1 MKFSVSD
8 FPIINSKSCVYLDS
22 AATSLKPQSVIDAIS
37 EYYTHYSANVHR
49 GMYSMSERA
58 TEEYESTRDVVAT
71 FINAQSSDEIIFTRN
86 ATEAINLVA
95 YSLGR
100 EIVQEGDE
108 IVTSVIEHHANFV
121 PWQQL
126 AFACGADFKVIDCDE
141 NGDLDIFTA
150 GKVNLKGI
158 ITQKTKLVALQ
169 HVSNVLGTIH
179 PIEDIIKEIRN
190 QNPKTIIVVDAAQSV
205 PHMSVDVQKL
215 DCDFLAFSSHK
226 MCGPTGVGVLWGKKN
241 ILETMQPFMFGGD
254 MIDEVFI
261 DRTTFAKV
269 PHMFEAGTP
278 HIAGVIGLKA
288 AIAYLMKQDMP
299 KLLSHEQM
307 LASLLSKELHNTFG
321 KKVEILG
328 EHSRFPKVGVVSF
341 TLKDCHPHDIAGILS
356 EHSVCIR
363 AGHHCAMPLHNR
375 LHVKSSSRASMY
387 MYSTEEDLSQ
397 FMKAIR
403 AAYTLLTGETV

>member
-1 MKFSVSD
+1 MKNNQFVFPLLKNDSVT
-8 FPIINSKSCVYLDS
+8 YLDS

-37 EYYTHYSANVHR
+37 EYYSQYSANVHR
-49 GMYSMSERA
+49 GMYAMSEKA
-58 TEEYESTRDVVAT
+58 TEEYESTRKVVAD
-71 FINAQSSDEIIFTRN
+71 FINAPSSDEIVFTKN
-86 ATEAINLVA
+86 ATEAINLIA

-108 IVTSVIEHHANFV
+108 IVTTVLEHHANFV

-126 AFACGADFKVIDCDE
+126 AFASGADFKVIDCDK

-158 ITQKTKLVALQ
+158 ITQKTKIVAIQ

-179 PIEDIIKEIRN
+179 PIEDIIKEIRR

-205 PHMSVDVQKL
+205 PHIPVDVQKL
-215 DCDFLAFSSHK
+215 DADFIVFSAHK
-226 MCGPTGVGVLWGKKN
+226 MCGPTGVGVLWGKKT
-241 ILETMQPFMFGGD
+241 LLDSMLPFMFGGD

-261 DRTTFAKV
+261 DRTTFAQV
-269 PHMFEAGTP
+269 PHRFEAGTP
-278 HIAGVIGLKA
+278 DIAGVIGLKA
-288 AIAYLMKQDMP
+288 AVRYLQSHDMP
-299 KLLSHEQM
+299 ALLAHEHKLAQ
-307 LASLLSKELHNTFG
+307 LLINELHNSFG

-328 EHSRFPKVGVVSF
+328 EHSKFPKVGVVSF
-341 TLKDCHPHDIAGILS
+341 TLKDCHPHDVAGILS

-375 LHVKSSSRASMY
+375 LHVKSTSRASMY
-387 MYSTEEDLSQ
+387 MYSTEEDITQ
-397 FMKAIR
+397 FMNAVK
-403 AAYTLLTGETV
+403 AAYTLLTGKKA

>member
-261 DRTTFAKV
+261 DRTTFAKG

-288 AIAYLMKQDMP
+288 AIA
-299 KLLSHEQM
+299 LSVSYTHLDVYKRQ
-307 LASLLSKELHNTFG
+307 
-321 KKVEILG
+321 ILP
-328 EHSRFPKVGVVSF
+328 R
-341 TLKDCHPHDIAGILS
+341 
-356 EHSVCIR
+356 
-363 AGHHCAMPLHNR
+363 
-375 LHVKSSSRASMY
+375 
-387 MYSTEEDLSQ
+387 
-397 FMKAIR
+397 
-403 AAYTLLTGETV
+403 